1 MMTTLP
7 DTTTLTLMLQDFV
20 AFFRQPQLFEII
32 KMVSYIILGIFIT
45 LYVCRLV
52 GKTSE
57 KHISAHHSQLLRRL
71 TFYIGLILSFVFP
84 LKISGIDVTA
94 LLSAAGIA
102 AGIITAAIAFA
113 SQTSISNFLSG
124 VFLIA
129 EKPFE
134 VGDYVV
140 VNDTLGEVLSI
151 DLLSVKLR
159 TKDNIF
165 VRIPNELLLKSQF
178 DNVTRFPIRRFD
190 IKIHVSFSEDLS
202 NLKKILL
209 NAARQNALSLTTP
222 APEFNIVSIEDGT
235 VLIKFSVW
243 GKQSSFT
250 ALETNIQMD
259 IHSALQAHNIKLSSS
274 TLKILDSLKKGV

>member
-1 MMTTLP
+1 MMITLP
-7 DTTTLTLMLQDFV
+7 GTIDINALTEHFLT
-20 AFFRQPQLFEII
+20 FFEQPQLFAII
-32 KMVSYIILGIFIT
+32 KTVSYIVIGIFMT

-52 GKTSE
+52 GNTSE

-94 LLSAAGIA
+94 VLSAAGIA

-140 VNDTLGEVLSI
+140 VNGTFGEILSI

-190 IKIHVSFSEDLS
+190 MKIRVAFAEDLPRVR
-202 NLKKILL
+202 KILL
-209 NAARQNALSLTTP
+209 NTAKQNALCLTAP
-222 APEFNIVSIEDGT
+222 APEFNIVEFGDAS
-235 VLIKFSVW
+235 VVIKFSVW

-250 ALETNIQMD
+250 TLETNIQME
-259 IHSALQAHNIKLSSS
+259 IQAAFQTHDVKLPPSTTVIAVTSS
-274 TLKILDSLKKGV
+274 

>member
-1 MMTTLP
+1 MITIP
-7 DTTTLTLMLQDFV
+7 DTTHLNFLLQDLMT
-20 AFFRQPQLFEII
+20 FFRQPQLLEVI
-32 KMVSYIILGIFIT
+32 KMVGCIILGIFIT
-45 LYVCRLV
+45 LYICRLV

-84 LKISGIDVTA
+84 LKISGIDVTG

-102 AGIITAAIAFA
+102 AGIITAAVAFA

-134 VGDYVV
+134 VGDYIV

-165 VRIPNELLLKSQF
+165 VRIPNEFLLKSQF
-178 DNVTRFPIRRFD
+178 ENMTRFPIRRFD
-190 IKIHVSFSEDLS
+190 IKIHVTFAEDLPR
-202 NLKKILL
+202 LKKILL
-209 NAARQNALSLTTP
+209 NTAKQNVLCLTAP
-222 APEFNIVSIEDGT
+222 LPEFNIVSIEDGS

-250 ALETNIQMD
+250 TLETNIQMD
-259 IHSALQAHNIKLSSS
+259 IQAAFQAHDVKTSSS
-274 TLKILDSLKKGV
+274 TLKILDTLKKSV